1 MKVTGAIVAR
11 FQTPY
16 LHEGHRYL
24 LDEITRKHN
33 KVVIVLGVSPVKGTK
48 RNPFDFYTREQMIR
62 KDYPGLVILPLADHP
77 SDLIW
82 SNELDRLLTNTFPN
96 ESFIL
101 YGSRD
106 SFISHYYGSI
116 QTADLPEIG
125 NHSASEIREGVS
137 DKVSNTEDFRLG
149 INYACFNMYEKVYPT
164 VDIAVVQNNNQF
176 VLLGRKPRQTGWR
189 FPGGFVDPTDDNY
202 EAAARRE
209 LIEECGTIETGE
221 MDYIGSA
228 KIDDW
233 RYRKESDKII
243 SLLFKTEFLFGTPK
257 ASDDLEEVKWF
268 AIDQLQN
275 MIEQTSIVPEHQVLI
290 EMLLK
295 KLKSEFTNE
304 QFVINNKISVR

>member
-1 MKVTGAIVAR
+1 MKVTGVIVAR
-11 FQTPY
+11 FQTPF

-24 LDEITRKHN
+24 LNEITRKHN

-62 KDYPGLVILPLADHP
+62 KDYPGLVVLPLADHP
-77 SDLIW
+77 SDIVW
-82 SNELDRLLTNTFPN
+82 SNELDRILTTTFPN

-125 NHSASEIREGVS
+125 NHSASQIREGVS
-137 DKVSNTEDFRLG
+137 DKISNTEDFRLG

-164 VDIAVVQNNNQF
+164 VDIALVQNKNQF

-189 FPGGFVDPTDDNY
+189 LPGGFVDPTDDSY
-202 EAAARRE
+202 ESAARRE
-209 LIEECGTIETGE
+209 LIEECGTIETGDME
-221 MDYIGSA
+221 YLGSA

-233 RYRKESDKII
+233 RYRHESDKII
-243 SLLFKTEFLFGTPK
+243 SLLFKTEFLFGSPK

-268 AIDQLQN
+268 AVDHLQN
-275 MIEQTSIVPEHQVLI
+275 MIEQNSIVPEHHVLI
-290 EMLLK
+290 EILLK
-295 KLKSEFTNE
+295 NLNSQLANPR
-304 QFVINNKISVR
+304 FVINNEIS